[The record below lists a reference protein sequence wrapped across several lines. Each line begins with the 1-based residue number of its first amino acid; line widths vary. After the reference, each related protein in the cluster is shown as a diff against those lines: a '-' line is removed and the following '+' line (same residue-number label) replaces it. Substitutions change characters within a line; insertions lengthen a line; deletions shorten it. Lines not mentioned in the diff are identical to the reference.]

1 MCCLYGKLMAGGFF
15 FLAVLFYF
23 LRGSKWKAHLYPVAI
38 SFTSFGLA
46 ISSLYGNLPQI
57 LGASLSLAIILG
69 KREGFSFQSLAL
81 AGAIVL
87 FFFSPDPVHFLSA
100 WLLVDLFLL
109 MGWGSSRSFPG
120 HFLSQGLGILTFMG
134 WEQTKFQPLLLLSAS
149 ARAGFFPWPRSSFRS
164 RFSFLPMVMAFY
176 LLRDASSPEGL
187 WFWMFALWFAL
198 GNGFELTGKE
208 SFPQA
213 LWGVT
218 ISLVLFREW
227 GIVLVLVS
235 FILAAL
241 KERLTALWNRGTGL
255 FKWLERGLQ
264 SAGEFVEGEGGWLWI
279 GLGFAIL
286 FRMLG
291 SELSVVHQRF
301 FWRELFPEGFGLMS
315 ASLYILVTES
325 ELSLLLAL
333 LAQYI
338 AMAFYKT
345 YPFSDNWLIAAKV
358 LLGAMVCFILYLS
371 RWGARWIHP
380 PGGSGHSQKEG
391 SWWLLRLALGVG
403 GGLLAFVT
411 VRRYAFL
418 SPVPEERL
426 VSFWVTLM
434 GLLGTLAPGFVL
446 QRAAGVLTFIN
457 GLELAGLVPK
467 PAVWFVHPLVAMV
480 ASFLSVYEKAKGR

>member
-1 MCCLYGKLMAGGFF
+1 MGCLYGKLMAGGFF

-23 LRGSKWKAHLYPVAI
+23 LRESKWKAYLYPVAI
-38 SFTSFGLA
+38 SFASVGLA

-69 KREGFSFQSLAL
+69 KREGFGFQSLAL
-81 AGAIVL
+81 AGATVL
-87 FFFSPDPVHFLSA
+87 FFFSPGPVYFLSA

-109 MGWGSSRSFPG
+109 VGWGSSRSFPG
-120 HFLSQGLGILTFMG
+120 HFFSQGLGILAFVG
-134 WEQTKFQPLLLLSAS
+134 WEQTGFQPLLLLSAS
-149 ARAGFFPWPRSSFRS
+149 ARAGFFPWPRSSFGS

-176 LLRDASSPEGL
+176 LLKAASSPEGL

-198 GNGFELTGKE
+198 GNGFELAGKE

-227 GIVLVLVS
+227 GIVLVLVA

-241 KERLTALWNRGTGL
+241 KESLIALWNRGTGL
-255 FKWLERGLQ
+255 FQWLEKGLR
-264 SAGEFVEGEGGWLWI
+264 SAGEFIEGEGGWLWI

-286 FRMLG
+286 FRGLG
-291 SELSVVHQRF
+291 SEWSGVQQRF

-325 ELSLLLAL
+325 ELSLLFAL

-345 YPFSDNWLIAAKV
+345 SPFSDNWLIAARV
-358 LLGAMVCFILYLS
+358 LLGAMVCFILYFS

-380 PGGSGHSQKEG
+380 PDGSGRSRKEG
-391 SWWLLRLALGVG
+391 SWWLLRVALGVG
-403 GGLLAFVT
+403 GGFLAFAT

-434 GLLGTLAPGFVL
+434 GFLGALAPGFVL
-446 QRAAGVLTFIN
+446 QKAAGVLTFIN
-457 GLELAGLVPK
+457 GLELAGLVPR
-467 PAVWFVHPLVAMV
+467 PAVWFLHLLVAMV
-480 ASFLSVYEKAKGR
+480 ASFLSAYEKAKSR